1 MGAFPEISCGEV
13 IVTAIAVHKFTTGP
27 IETNTYVISHASSC
41 CVVDP
46 SSGCDEPV
54 SLIKRQRTP
63 VAAILLTH
71 CHFDHILGIAEIQ
84 AVAGGA
90 GPAAVVWAHPAE
102 RPLLTNAEYNGS
114 FLIGRPS
121 VYDGPVSELRE
132 GSMTVG
138 DFSFD
143 VLHVPGHS
151 PGGCAFV
158 FRDADAGRTHCFAGD
173 SLFAGSI
180 GRYDFPFGDG
190 SLLVKSIRD
199 KLMTLPDDTVVYPGH
214 GGRTTIGREKRMN
227 PFLTGIPRI

>member
-1 MGAFPEISCGEV
+1 MTIE
-13 IVTAIAVHKFTTGP
+13 VHKFVTGP
-27 IETNTYVISHASSC
+27 LETNTYVISKAASC
-41 CVVDP
+41 LVVDP

-54 SLIKRQRTP
+54 RLIRRGRMS

-84 AVAGGA
+84 AEGS
-90 GPAAVVWAHPAE
+90 AAPVWAHPAE
-102 RPLLTNAEYNGS
+102 RPLLTKAEYNGS
-114 FLIGRPS
+114 FLIGRPA
-121 VYDGPVSELRE
+121 VYDGPISECAEGRE
-132 GSMTVG
+132 TIG

-158 FRDADAGRTHCFAGD
+158 FKDTDTSAVHCFSGD
-173 SLFAGSI
+173 ALFAGSI

-190 SLLVKSIRD
+190 ALLVKSIIE
-199 KLMTLPDDTVVYPGH
+199 KLLTLPDDTIVYPGH

-227 PFLTGIPRI
+227 PYLNDAR